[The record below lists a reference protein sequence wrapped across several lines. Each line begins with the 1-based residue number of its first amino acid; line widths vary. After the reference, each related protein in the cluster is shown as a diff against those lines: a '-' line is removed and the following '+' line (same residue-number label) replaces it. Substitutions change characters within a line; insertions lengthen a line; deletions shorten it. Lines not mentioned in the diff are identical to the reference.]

1 MGKLKI
7 KITERILAGLLVLA
21 MVVGLMPVTV
31 FAKSNSNPDEF
42 TISVRDSDGIVVSG
56 ADVTYTIKDGSS
68 VVETGEGKTD
78 ENGYI
83 VVANM
88 DKYLDAITKVDGS
101 TINISYVVSKTGYKK
116 VETNNVPVLEVDGS
130 IDVVLIDSIPLTAK
144 VSVTKVGSG
153 NVKINDAEIEG
164 ADTTVTK
171 DSTIK
176 LEITPVDIDGGK
188 TYIKS
193 LKIGENNITVGK
205 YESYT
210 SDTLKITEDTKVAVE
225 FTTEFNVI
233 ASSGDGGTI
242 KLNGNNV
249 DKVVIEKGESV
260 NISVTPDNGYQIAS
274 VLIDG
279 NTETISDV
287 SAFSKEITVSNN
299 ITVIAT
305 FTKLYTIKVTYD
317 DKKGT
322 VVTDPACIGG
332 KVVVTEGQGI
342 LVTATPNMNY
352 RVSKVVKNGELQEYA
367 ENNKTYEDNITKV
380 NKDYTYEITFAL
392 NTYKVTSSKTTNG
405 TVSIENSSVDYGQ
418 ETKITLIPENDLYR
432 IGKITI
438 KTDSNP
444 TGIELDK
451 KAEDIYDEHDD
462 GSSVVTLKNITENTE
477 IEVVFEK
484 VPVVEGDWKEKVFIE
499 PSKGELVNSYT
510 DKDGNEVYAYSKG
523 SVVSIKALPSYDRVN
538 IKFAE
543 KSSYEGW
550 RKEKEISSTYTIEG
564 LKVKTRRWGNEET
577 IKLNKKIIIVI
588 DKTEPKVTLTTEE
601 ANSNGYY
608 NKDIKVGIAAID
620 PDYYSGIKTV
630 EYWVKSDGV
639 ETQHDLINVNQEA
652 TYNGN
657 IIVDASKNN
666 SDNVEVIVTVTDSS
680 GNIKTEV
687 KKLKINTTKPTI
699 SVSIDGTLHPE
710 AKAGYYNV
718 VRKAT
723 ITIVD
728 RKTSFDETA
737 VLNGL
742 SITAKGEKGNDI
754 AISKSEMLSDWT
766 HSGDTHTATITFKED
781 ANYDW
786 KLSYKNKADLTNDSI
801 TQAGNSIYKFTVD
814 KGSPVGSIELEKNS
828 WNSLVSVLT
837 FGIWRNKSVSVEAKG
852 EDSISPL
859 YDIQY
864 YKSNKETALSKEE
877 LSKLYDEGKFVI
889 ENYTVN
895 PDEQF
900 AVYARIADYAGNI
913 LYISTDGIIVDN
925 TASNITLNPDTPN
938 KSGLYNKDVNVDI
951 EVNDSVTQDK
961 AYSGIKTIDYFVEN
975 NGVVTQS
982 GNLYKFDE
990 INPTKDKLKKEW
1002 TGSIKVDASKNNDD
1016 DIKVTVISYDNAG
1029 VKSEKSIDLSINIDK
1044 PVVNLSFSD
1053 TANKVE
1059 EGRGYFGADRVA
1071 TIEITDRAS
1080 SFDKDIA
1087 TSGIKINAVDAK
1099 GKIVEL
1105 DTKSMISSWTSDE
1118 NTHTATITFS
1128 DDGNYIW
1135 SFNYT
1140 NKADNEMREI
1150 KPIGT
1155 TPFKF
1160 TVDKTNPTGTISI
1173 DTNIWDK
1180 LLNALTFGLYN
1191 NSSVQVKAT
1200 SEDATSPTKI
1210 EYYKTS
1216 NTIAMKAEE
1225 LDKESFD
1232 SYKDFSI
1239 TDDEQFVIYLKITD
1253 YSGNYIYINSD
1264 GYIVDKVKSNIILT
1278 PDKPNVNNSYNKDV
1292 NVAINVID
1300 AEPYSGIKTVDYWI
1314 VKDNDTANPTQ
1325 EGNLY
1330 KFTKTN
1336 PTQEEL
1342 LKEWN
1347 GSIKVDAEK
1356 NNSCNVVVYVRTI
1369 DNAGN
1374 EDTKS
1379 IPLDIDVTAPK
1390 IKVTYNNNKDN
1401 NGNTYFNESRTA
1413 TIAITERTHH
1423 FDANK
1428 ATEGIVIT
1436 AVDSKGNEVKLDASK
1451 DISSWET
1458 TEGTNADMATHT
1470 ATIKYL
1476 KDANYTFKISYIDE
1490 ADNVNS
1496 SIDTADSVAPYKFTV
1511 DKNKPTGTVK
1521 AVSEEGREVT
1531 WSELVDSLTFGFWS
1545 GKKITLT
1552 ATSNDETSLIDSV
1565 KYYKTDEVKALSE
1578 SKLKEITDWKTFD
1591 GFAVVP
1597 NEQATV
1603 YLKITD
1609 KAGNTTYIS
1618 TDGIIADNISP
1629 REEAIAPE
1637 VTVTPQK
1644 PINGIYKEDVKV
1656 DIKVDD
1662 PLVGGT
1668 YSGLKTVSYK
1678 VLNMGKETQSGT
1690 LYSFTNNNPSHNE
1703 LLKTWTGEITVD
1715 SKKNNS
1721 NDVVIEVYSEDNS
1734 LNSSKDKV
1742 SIKIDTT
1749 APTIDIKYNNNN
1761 TDSEKY
1767 YKEDRV
1773 ATVVITE
1780 RNFRAEDVKI
1790 AITNTD
1796 GTLPTISEWKE
1807 SIGSGNQD
1815 NTTHTATINYKADGD
1830 YTFKI
1835 GYSDLA
1841 DNKCAGENYEIGTTN
1856 PKEFTIDKTSPQISV
1871 TYDNNRA
1878 QNDKY
1883 FNANRTATI
1892 VVKEHNFDVRRVE
1905 FTQKAT
1911 KNGATIAIPSTRWNS
1926 NGDIHTATIS
1936 YNADGDYTFDIKMKD
1951 MAGNNSLETNYG
1963 GSVAAKDF
1971 TIDTDISEPQIT
1983 GVENGRAYKGDIVPV
1998 INFSDI
2004 NYNNYEVRLT
2014 RTRMGE
2020 KNVDVTKEFIKTLNI
2035 SGQGASGANDTFKKE
2050 QKNDG
2055 IYTLYVKVNDK
2066 AGNESEKTVTFTANR
2081 FGSVYEYSDYLV
2093 SLIANGGVYTK
2104 GIEKDLVIT
2113 EYNADRLVGD
2123 SLVIQVTRDGNP
2135 IEGIKYN
2142 ISPGISNQVEVGG
2155 SGWFQYQYTINKEN
2169 FSKDGVYKVSIASKD
2184 ATGNAPENANYKDKS
2199 ITFRVDSTV
2208 PELTSV
2214 VGLEKDIIN
2223 AKEVTVKYTAFDAIG
2238 LKSINVYVEGKQQGD
2253 AITDFSAD
2261 MNNYSGD
2268 FVITENNAEKN
2279 VRIVI
2284 EDMAGNITDTD
2295 AEDFTSAYEFKKVV
2309 TVSTNT
2315 FVRWYANKLLFWSS
2329 IVGSLVLAA
2338 GIWYSIYGRRKKEV
2352 EEGK

>member
-1 MGKLKI
+1 M
-7 KITERILAGLLVLA
+7 
-21 MVVGLMPVTV
+21 
-31 FAKSNSNPDEF
+31 
-42 TISVRDSDGIVVSG
+42 
-56 ADVTYTIKDGSS
+56 
-68 VVETGEGKTD
+68 
-78 ENGYI
+78 
-83 VVANM
+83 
-88 DKYLDAITKVDGS
+88 
-101 TINISYVVSKTGYKK
+101 
-116 VETNNVPVLEVDGS
+116 
-130 IDVVLIDSIPLTAK
+130 
-144 VSVTKVGSG
+144 
-153 NVKINDAEIEG
+153 
-164 ADTTVTK
+164 
-171 DSTIK
+171 
-176 LEITPVDIDGGK
+176 
-188 TYIKS
+188 
-193 LKIGENNITVGK
+193 
-205 YESYT
+205 
-210 SDTLKITEDTKVAVE
+210 KITEDTKVAVE

-1002 TGSIKVDASKNNDD
+1002 TGSI
-1016 DIKVTVISYDNAG
+1016 
-1029 VKSEKSIDLSINIDK
+1029 
-1044 PVVNLSFSD
+1044 
-1053 TANKVE
+1053 
-1059 EGRGYFGADRVA
+1059 
-1071 TIEITDRAS
+1071 
-1080 SFDKDIA
+1080 
-1087 TSGIKINAVDAK
+1087 
-1099 GKIVEL
+1099 
-1105 DTKSMISSWTSDE
+1105 MI
-1118 NTHTATITFS
+1118 
-1128 DDGNYIW
+1128 
-1135 SFNYT
+1135 
-1140 NKADNEMREI
+1140 M
-1150 KPIGT
+1150 
-1155 TPFKF
+1155 
-1160 TVDKTNPTGTISI
+1160 
-1173 DTNIWDK
+1173 
-1180 LLNALTFGLYN
+1180 
-1191 NSSVQVKAT
+1191 
-1200 SEDATSPTKI
+1200 
-1210 EYYKTS
+1210 
-1216 NTIAMKAEE
+1216 
-1225 LDKESFD
+1225 
-1232 SYKDFSI
+1232 
-1239 TDDEQFVIYLKITD
+1239 
-1253 YSGNYIYINSD
+1253 
-1264 GYIVDKVKSNIILT
+1264 
-1278 PDKPNVNNSYNKDV
+1278 
-1292 NVAINVID
+1292 
-1300 AEPYSGIKTVDYWI
+1300 
-1314 VKDNDTANPTQ
+1314 
-1325 EGNLY
+1325 
-1330 KFTKTN
+1330 
-1336 PTQEEL
+1336 
-1342 LKEWN
+1342 
-1347 GSIKVDAEK
+1347 
-1356 NNSCNVVVYVRTI
+1356 
-1369 DNAGN
+1369 
-1374 EDTKS
+1374 
-1379 IPLDIDVTAPK
+1379 
-1390 IKVTYNNNKDN
+1390 
-1401 NGNTYFNESRTA
+1401 
-1413 TIAITERTHH
+1413 
-1423 FDANK
+1423 
-1428 ATEGIVIT
+1428 
-1436 AVDSKGNEVKLDASK
+1436 
-1451 DISSWET
+1451 
-1458 TEGTNADMATHT
+1458 
-1470 ATIKYL
+1470 
-1476 KDANYTFKISYIDE
+1476 
-1490 ADNVNS
+1490 
-1496 SIDTADSVAPYKFTV
+1496 
-1511 DKNKPTGTVK
+1511 
-1521 AVSEEGREVT
+1521 
-1531 WSELVDSLTFGFWS
+1531 
-1545 GKKITLT
+1545 
-1552 ATSNDETSLIDSV
+1552 
-1565 KYYKTDEVKALSE
+1565 
-1578 SKLKEITDWKTFD
+1578 
-1591 GFAVVP
+1591 
-1597 NEQATV
+1597 
-1603 YLKITD
+1603 
-1609 KAGNTTYIS
+1609 
-1618 TDGIIADNISP
+1618 
-1629 REEAIAPE
+1629 
-1637 VTVTPQK
+1637 
-1644 PINGIYKEDVKV
+1644 
-1656 DIKVDD
+1656 
-1662 PLVGGT
+1662 
-1668 YSGLKTVSYK
+1668 
-1678 VLNMGKETQSGT
+1678 
-1690 LYSFTNNNPSHNE
+1690 
-1703 LLKTWTGEITVD
+1703 
-1715 SKKNNS
+1715 
-1721 NDVVIEVYSEDNS
+1721 
-1734 LNSSKDKV
+1734 
-1742 SIKIDTT
+1742 
-1749 APTIDIKYNNNN
+1749 
-1761 TDSEKY
+1761 
-1767 YKEDRV
+1767 
-1773 ATVVITE
+1773 
-1780 RNFRAEDVKI
+1780 
-1790 AITNTD
+1790 
-1796 GTLPTISEWKE
+1796 
-1807 SIGSGNQD
+1807 
-1815 NTTHTATINYKADGD
+1815 
-1830 YTFKI
+1830 
-1835 GYSDLA
+1835 
-1841 DNKCAGENYEIGTTN
+1841 
-1856 PKEFTIDKTSPQISV
+1856 
-1871 TYDNNRA
+1871 
-1878 QNDKY
+1878 
-1883 FNANRTATI
+1883 
-1892 VVKEHNFDVRRVE
+1892 
-1905 FTQKAT
+1905 
-1911 KNGATIAIPSTRWNS
+1911 
-1926 NGDIHTATIS
+1926 
-1936 YNADGDYTFDIKMKD
+1936 
-1951 MAGNNSLETNYG
+1951 
-1963 GSVAAKDF
+1963 
-1971 TIDTDISEPQIT
+1971 
-1983 GVENGRAYKGDIVPV
+1983 
-1998 INFSDI
+1998 
-2004 NYNNYEVRLT
+2004 
-2014 RTRMGE
+2014 
-2020 KNVDVTKEFIKTLNI
+2020 
-2035 SGQGASGANDTFKKE
+2035 QG
-2050 QKNDG
+2050 
-2055 IYTLYVKVNDK
+2055 
-2066 AGNESEKTVTFTANR
+2066 
-2081 FGSVYEYSDYLV
+2081 
-2093 SLIANGGVYTK
+2093 
-2104 GIEKDLVIT
+2104 
-2113 EYNADRLVGD
+2113 
-2123 SLVIQVTRDGNP
+2123 
-2135 IEGIKYN
+2135 
-2142 ISPGISNQVEVGG
+2142 
-2155 SGWFQYQYTINKEN
+2155 
-2169 FSKDGVYKVSIASKD
+2169 
-2184 ATGNAPENANYKDKS
+2184 
-2199 ITFRVDSTV
+2199 
-2208 PELTSV
+2208 
-2214 VGLEKDIIN
+2214 
-2223 AKEVTVKYTAFDAIG
+2223 
-2238 LKSINVYVEGKQQGD
+2238 
-2253 AITDFSAD
+2253 
-2261 MNNYSGD
+2261 
-2268 FVITENNAEKN
+2268 
-2279 VRIVI
+2279 
-2284 EDMAGNITDTD
+2284 
-2295 AEDFTSAYEFKKVV
+2295 
-2309 TVSTNT
+2309 
-2315 FVRWYANKLLFWSS
+2315 
-2329 IVGSLVLAA
+2329 
-2338 GIWYSIYGRRKKEV
+2338 
-2352 EEGK
+2352 

>member
-7 KITERILAGLLVLA
+7 KITERILAGLIALA
-21 MVVGLMPVTV
+21 MVVGLMPITV
-31 FAKSNSNPDEF
+31 FAESKINPDKF

-56 ADVTYTIKDGSS
+56 AEVTYTIKDGSS
-68 VVETGEGKTD
+68 VVETGEAKTD

-88 DKYLDAITKVDGS
+88 GNYLDAITKVDGS
-101 TINISYVVSKTGYKK
+101 TISISYVVSKTGYKK
-116 VETNNVPVLEVDGS
+116 VETNDVTVSEVNGN
-130 IDVVLIDSIPLTAK
+130 IDVVLTKSIPLTAK

-153 NVKINDAEIEG
+153 NVNINDAEIEG
-164 ADTTVTK
+164 TDTTVTK

-176 LEITPVDIDGGK
+176 LEIIPVDIDGGK

-193 LKIGENNITVGK
+193 LKIGENSITVKK

-210 SDTLKITEDTKVAVE
+210 NDSLKITEDTKIVVE
-225 FTTEFNVI
+225 FATEFNFT

-242 KLNGNNV
+242 KLNGNKV
-249 DKVVIEKGESV
+249 DKAVIEKGETV
-260 NISVTPDNGYQIAS
+260 NISVTPDDGYRITS
-274 VLIDG
+274 ILINESTEDIGDG
-279 NTETISDV
+279 
-287 SAFSKEITVSNN
+287 SAFSKDIAVNSNITVS
-299 ITVIAT
+299 AT

-322 VVTDPACIGG
+322 VVTDPASIGG
-332 KVVVTEGQGI
+332 KVVVTEGKDI

-352 RVSKVVKNGELQEYA
+352 RVSNVVKNGELEEYT
-367 ENNKTYEDNITKV
+367 ENNKEYKDTIINV

-392 NTYKVTSSKTTNG
+392 NTYNVTSRKTING

-418 ETKITLIPENDLYR
+418 ESKITLIPESDLYR

-451 KAEDIYDEHDD
+451 KDEDTYVEQDD
-462 GSSVVTLKNITENTE
+462 GGAVFTLKNITENIE
-477 IEVVFEK
+477 IEVAFEK
-484 VPVVEGDWKEKVFIE
+484 VPVSDVDWKEKVSIN

-523 SVVSIKALPSYDRVN
+523 SVLSIKALPIYDRVN
-538 IKFAE
+538 IKLAG
-543 KSSYEGW
+543 KARYEGW
-550 RKEKEISSTYTIEG
+550 TKEKEISSTSTIEG
-564 LKVKTRRWGNEET
+564 LQVKTGRWGNEET

-588 DKTEPKVTLTTEE
+588 DKTEPKVTLTPEE
-601 ANSNGYY
+601 ANNNGYY

-620 PDYYSGIKTV
+620 PVYYSGIKTV
-630 EYWVKSDGV
+630 EYWVESDGV
-639 ETQHDLINVNQEA
+639 ETQHELINVNKEA

-657 IIVDASKNN
+657 IIIDASKNN
-666 SDNVEVIVTVTDSS
+666 SDNVKVKVTVTDAS
-680 GNIKTEV
+680 GNINTEE
-687 KKLKINTTKPTI
+687 KKLKINTTKPTV

-710 AKAGYYNV
+710 ATTGYYNV

-737 VLNGL
+737 VLDGL
-742 SITAKGEKGNDI
+742 SITAKGENGNDI
-754 AISKSEMLSDWT
+754 AISKSEMLSAWT
-766 HSGDTHTATITFKED
+766 HSGDTHTATLTFKED

-801 TQAGNSIYKFTVD
+801 TQAGDSIYKFAVD
-814 KGSPVGSIELEKNS
+814 KGSPVGSIEVEKNS
-828 WNSLVSVLT
+828 WNSLVSILT
-837 FGIWRNKSVSVEAKG
+837 FGIWKNKSVSVEAKG

-859 YDIQY
+859 YDIKY

-877 LSKLYDEGKFVI
+877 LSVLYDEGKFVI

-900 AVYARIADYAGNI
+900 AVYARITDYAGNI

-938 KSGLYNKDVNVDI
+938 KNGLYNKDINVGI
-951 EVNDSVTQDK
+951 EVNDSVIQDK

-982 GNLYKFDE
+982 GNLYKFNE
-990 INPTKDKLKKEW
+990 INPTQDKLKKEW
-1002 TGSIKVDASKNNDD
+1002 AGSIKVDASKNNGD

-1029 VKSEKSIDLSINIDK
+1029 VKSEKSIDLSINTDK
-1044 PVVNLSFSD
+1044 PEVNLSFTD

-1059 EGRGYFGADRVA
+1059 EGRGYFGANRVA

-1080 SFDKDIA
+1080 AFDKDIA
-1087 TSGIKINAVDAK
+1087 TSGIKINAVDSK

-1105 DTKSMISSWTSDE
+1105 DTKSMISNWTSNE

-1128 DDGNYIW
+1128 EDGNYIW

-1140 NKADNEMREI
+1140 NKADNEMSEI
-1150 KPIGT
+1150 KSIGT

-1180 LLNALTFGLYN
+1180 LLTALTFGLYN

-1264 GYIVDKVKSNIILT
+1264 GYIVDKVKSNITIT

-1292 NVAINVID
+1292 NVAINVTD

-1330 KFTKTN
+1330 KFTNTN

-1347 GSIKVDAEK
+1347 GSIKVNAEK
-1356 NNSCNVVVYVRTI
+1356 NNSCNVVVYVKTI

-1374 EDTKS
+1374 EETKS

-1428 ATEGIVIT
+1428 ATAGIVIT
-1436 AVDSKGNEVKLDASK
+1436 AVDSKGNEVALDASK
-1451 DISSWET
+1451 DISNWVT
-1458 TEGTNADMATHT
+1458 TEGTNPDMATHT

-1476 KDANYTFKISYIDE
+1476 KDANYTFNISYTDE

-1496 SIDTADSVAPYKFTV
+1496 SIDTADSIAPYKFTV

-1552 ATSNDETSLIDSV
+1552 GTSNDETSLIDSV
-1565 KYYKTDEVKALSE
+1565 KYYKTNESKALSE
-1578 SKLKEITDWKTFD
+1578 TKLKEITDWKTFD
-1591 GFAVVP
+1591 GFDVVP

-1618 TDGIIADNISP
+1618 TDGIIADNTSP

-1637 VTVTPQK
+1637 ITVTPQK

-1656 DIKVDD
+1656 AIKVDD

-1678 VLNMGKETQSGT
+1678 VLNMGKETQSGI
-1690 LYSFTNNNPSHNE
+1690 LYSFTNKNPSHDE

-1734 LNSSKDKV
+1734 LNSSKDRV

-1761 TDSEKY
+1761 RDSEKY

-1773 ATVVITE
+1773 ATVVVTE

-1790 AITNTD
+1790 TITNTD
-1796 GTLPTISEWKE
+1796 GTMPTISDWKE
-1807 SIGSGNQD
+1807 LVGSGNQD
-1815 NTTHTATINYKADGD
+1815 STTHTATINYKADGD

-1835 GYSDLA
+1835 EYSDLA
-1841 DNKCAGENYEIGTTN
+1841 DNKCLGENYEIGTTN
-1856 PKEFTIDKTSPQISV
+1856 PKEFTIDKTSPEVSV

-1878 QNDKY
+1878 QNEKY

-1905 FTQKAT
+1905 LTQKAT
-1911 KNGATIAIPSTRWNS
+1911 INGGTIAIPSARWNS

-1936 YNADGDYTFDIKMKD
+1936 YNADGDYTFDIKMID

-2020 KNVDVTKEFIKTLNI
+2020 KNVDVTKEFIKNLNI
-2035 SGQGASGANDTFKKE
+2035 SGQGASGSNDTFKKE

-2055 IYTLYVKVNDK
+2055 IYTLYLKVNDK

-2093 SLIANGGVYTK
+2093 SLIVNGGAYIK
-2104 GIEKDLVIT
+2104 GIERDLVIT
-2113 EYNADRLVGD
+2113 EYNADRLVDD
-2123 SLVIQVTRDGNP
+2123 SLAIEVTRDGKP

-2142 ISPGISNQVEVGG
+2142 VSPGISNQAEVGS

-2184 ATGNAPENANYKDKS
+2184 ATGNSPENTNYKDKS
-2199 ITFRVDSTV
+2199 ITFRVDSTA

-2253 AITDFSAD
+2253 TITDFSAD

-2268 FVITENNAEKN
+2268 FVITESNAKKE

-2284 EDMAGNITDTD
+2284 EDMAGNITDTE
-2295 AEDFTSAYEFKKVV
+2295 AEDFTSAYEFRKVV

-2329 IVGSLVLAA
+2329 IVGSLVIAS
-2338 GIWYSIYGRRKKEV
+2338 GIWYSIYGKRKHQV